1 MNNKEVSNPKTEVP
15 TGMELNDKD
24 YIGCLLSNL
33 KCMEKNYTVSLTE
46 ASNEILYQQ
55 YFETFQRISNMQRE
69 VYEFMF
75 RNGWYKL
82 EKAEQTKITEKYNT
96 LNQEYTELSE

>member
-1 MNNKEVSNPKTEVP
+1 MNNNEVSNPKTEVP

-82 EKAEQTKITEKYNT
+82 EKAEENKINKKLDM
-96 LNQEYTELSE
+96 LNQEKADLNS

>member
-82 EKAEQTKITEKYNT
+82 EKAEENKINKKLDM
-96 LNQEYTELSE
+96 LNQEKADLNS